1 MMRNVSNRNGK
12 KRHGKTVWD
21 MFPQGRSEKPLM
33 VATSLMGGKN
43 KMLKQVAEQEKPVLQ
58 PPYVEE
64 EVEMKNLCSVAAT
77 CSCRTCPN
85 YPDKA
90 LPLCHVYPS
99 TCGLCPIFWE
109 NYPALFEFK
118 REIKQI
124 EFSHQTI
131 VIAIKMK

>member
-1 MMRNVSNRNGK
+1 
-12 KRHGKTVWD
+12 
-21 MFPQGRSEKPLM
+21 
-33 VATSLMGGKN
+33 
-43 KMLKQVAEQEKPVLQ
+43 MLKQIVEKKKPVLQ

-64 EVEMKNLCSVAAT
+64 EVEMKNLHSIAAT
-77 CSCRTCPN
+77 CSVRTCTN

-99 TCGLCPIFWE
+99 SCGLCPVFWE

-124 EFSHQTI
+124 EFSHQTV
-131 VIAIKMK
+131 VIAVKLE